1 MLLHGEAAG
10 AAQEGGSP
18 GPHSKHLRPPLRQPH
33 TVRGQ
38 GFVGNFCLK
47 WKSGNKRYDNNEVKL
62 ESEISVSIVL
72 DPTLNKAV
80 LRNQVLS
87 ILDSESSS

>member
-1 MLLHGEAAG
+1 M
-10 AAQEGGSP
+10 
-18 GPHSKHLRPPLRQPH
+18 
-33 TVRGQ
+33 
-38 GFVGNFCLK
+38 K

-80 LRNQVLS
+80 LRNQVFLGRKK
-87 ILDSESSS
+87 IIVYG